1 MQEMP
6 TPPSPAA
13 ADVTVAVLGLGYVG
27 LPLAEALAAAGRQVI
42 GYDIAA
48 RRLEALAA
56 AGLPAGLAVTADP
69 RGLGAASAFVIAV
82 PTPITEARRP
92 DLSALAAA
100 SDAVGEVIGRGGLVV
115 VESTVA
121 PGTTRDLV
129 AARIAAKS
137 GLVPDVDFHVAYSP
151 ERINPG
157 DAAHALDKVPKVVSG
172 ATPAALARLEALYG
186 PIVPAGLVRAPSI
199 EAAELAKLVEN
210 TQRDLNIALMNELAL
225 ICDRLSLRTADVLAV
240 ARTKWNFL
248 PFEPGLVGGHCISVD
263 PWYLTD
269 KAEALGLHP
278 DVVAAGRRTNDS
290 MASFV
295 AQKTLKLLS
304 ESGLGRPRPRV
315 GVLGVTFK
323 EDFPDIRN
331 SQVLVLCRELID
343 FGVELV
349 AVDPVADPEEVHR
362 SAGVRLSPM
371 EAAQDLDALVLAV
384 RHSAFLGE
392 GEALAA
398 RLASRGVLIDV
409 KSALDPARVPTG
421 IRYWSL

>member
-1 MQEMP
+1 MQE
-6 TPPSPAA
+6 TPPPPT
-13 ADVTVAVLGLGYVG
+13 DPTVAVLGLGYVG
-27 LPLAEALAAAGRQVI
+27 LPLAEALASSGRRVV
-42 GYDIAA
+42 GYDVSERRVAA
-48 RRLEALAA
+48 LRTAR
-56 AGLPAGLAVTADP
+56 LPAGLEVVEAPDALTGATA
-69 RGLGAASAFVIAV
+69 FIIAV

-92 DLSALAAA
+92 DLSALIAAA
-100 SDAVGEVIGRGGLVV
+100 ETVGAAMARGGLVV

-129 AARIAAKS
+129 AARIAARS
-137 GLVPDVDFHVAYSP
+137 GLTPDIDFHVAYSP

-157 DAAHALDKVPKVVSG
+157 DAAHALEKVPKVVAG
-172 ATPAALARLEALYG
+172 ATPAALARLEALYA

-210 TQRDLNIALMNELAL
+210 TQRDLNIALMNELAV

-304 ESGLGRPRPRV
+304 EAGLGRPRPRIAV
-315 GVLGVTFK
+315 FGVTFK
-323 EDFPDIRN
+323 ENFPDIRN

-343 FGVELV
+343 FGAELV
-349 AVDPVADPEEVHR
+349 AVDPVADADDVLR
-362 SAGVRLSPM
+362 AAGVRLAPPD
-371 EAAQDLDALVLAV
+371 AARGLDALVLAV
-384 RHSAFLGE
+384 RHTAFLDEAE
-392 GEALAA
+392 GLAA
-398 RLASRGVLIDV
+398 RLVDGGVLIDV
-409 KSALDPARVPTG
+409 KSALDPSRLPPGV
-421 IRYWSL
+421 RYWSL